1 MAPRG
6 VCSSVNENQPPT
18 TTRPRVP
25 EPRSESPLP
34 PGSAASTA
42 PTTSEAVAAWASG
55 MAARLHR
62 RRVLLALGSVTLVA
76 GGAAV
81 AGASAANGAGSTS
94 SAGSVPY
101 PPAIPLAERPRPASP
116 NRRPPSP
123 PPRARVATKPQFYVD
138 DDGPMAIALTMDDG
152 PHPVYTPQV
161 LEVLRKYDVKATF
174 NMIGEQVGANLSLV
188 REVSAAGHTITNH
201 TWNHADM
208 RKYTDAQTLSEIDR
222 CNDALAEAGQHPS
235 IFRAPFG
242 YWTKAVFRAC
252 AARDL
257 TPVAWSVDPDD
268 WDTEHVDT
276 WDIVDNVLAH
286 TRPHSIILEHDGGGV
301 RRNTVA
307 ALKIFLPR
315 LLDRGYHFVAM

>member
-1 MAPRG
+1 
-6 VCSSVNENQPPT
+6 
-18 TTRPRVP
+18 
-25 EPRSESPLP
+25 
-34 PGSAASTA
+34 
-42 PTTSEAVAAWASG
+42 
-55 MAARLHR
+55 
-62 RRVLLALGSVTLVA
+62 
-76 GGAAV
+76 
-81 AGASAANGAGSTS
+81 
-94 SAGSVPY
+94 
-101 PPAIPLAERPRPASP
+101 
-116 NRRPPSP
+116 
-123 PPRARVATKPQFYVD
+123 
-138 DDGPMAIALTMDDG
+138 MAIALTMDDG

-222 CNDALAEAGQHPS
+222 CNDALAEADQHPS

-242 YWTKAVFRAC
+242 YWTKSVFRAC

-268 WDTEHVDT
+268 WDTEHVDA
-276 WDIVDNVLAH
+276 WDIVHNVLTH